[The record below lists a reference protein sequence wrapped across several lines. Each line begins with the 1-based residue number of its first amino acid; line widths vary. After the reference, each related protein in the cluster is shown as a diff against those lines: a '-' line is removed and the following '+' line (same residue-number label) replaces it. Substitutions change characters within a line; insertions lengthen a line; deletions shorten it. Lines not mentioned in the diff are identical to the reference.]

1 MPNFINL
8 PPFTEDGDVHVVV
21 ETPRGSRAK
30 FEYDPKLEVFI
41 LSKSLLAGLT
51 YPQDATA
58 HDTFWDFIS
67 LLPESM
73 NMVLRIMSDRTIP
86 RSLRMM
92 EGFGIHTFR
101 LVNTDGKSTFVK
113 FHWRPT
119 IGSASVIWDEAV
131 KINGADP
138 DFHRRD
144 LYEAIAKGAFPEWE
158 FGVQAFDEEQSE
170 GFDFDVLD
178 PTKIIPEEIIPI
190 EMVGL
195 VLDRNPDNFFAE
207 IEQAAFHPGHLVPGI
222 DFTNDPL
229 LQGRLFSYTDTQISQ
244 LGGANFHE
252 LPINRPRCPM
262 RNLQRDG
269 MRRTDVVPGRVAYEP
284 NSLDPSGPR
293 ENPQRGFRTFAAQE
307 GEGETG
313 QKLRIRPESFADHY
327 SQARQ
332 FYRSM
337 SAPEQ
342 RHIQN
347 AFAFELSKVETPV
360 IRSRMLGHLALIEET
375 LAHAVEIAIG
385 MDGNRAEI
393 TPYQAPIDLDPPP
406 ALSLVGKAKPMLKG
420 RKIGGVVTD
429 GADGDRLEA
438 LRDALEKEGAELA
451 IVAPKIGGVRLKS
464 GKHLAADMALSGAPS
479 VFFDAVAIFASA
491 DGIKPLLKNSAAID
505 WIRDAFGHLKVIGY
519 MATAKPLFEKAG
531 IADDLDEGVIEL
543 DARASIGQYIEA
555 AKQQRVWDREAR
567 LSESDA

>member
-1 MPNFINL
+1 MEP
-8 PPFTEDGDVHVVV
+8 D
-21 ETPRGSRAK
+21 RG
-30 FEYDPKLEVFI
+30 
-41 LSKSLLAGLT
+41 

-73 NMVLRIMSDRTIP
+73 NMVLWIMSDRTIP

-101 LVNTDGKSTFVK
+101 LINVDGKSTFVK

-119 IGSASVIWDEAV
+119 IGSASVMWDEAV

-158 FGVQAFDEEQSE
+158 FGVQAFDEGQAE

-178 PTKIIPEEIIPI
+178 PTKIIPEEVIPI
-190 EMVGL
+190 ETVGRM
-195 VLDRNPDNFFAE
+195 VLDRNPVNFFAE
-207 IEQAAFHPGHLVPGI
+207 TEQAAFHPGHLVPGI

-229 LQGRLFSYTDTQISQ
+229 LQGRLFSYTDTQISR

-269 MRRTDVVPGRVAYEP
+269 MRRMDVVPGRVSYEP

-293 ENPQRGFRTFAAQE
+293 ENPRRGFRTFAPQE

-313 QKLRIRPESFADHY
+313 QKLRLRPESFADHY

-342 RHIQN
+342 RHIQK

-360 IRSRMLGHLALIEET
+360 IRSRMLGHLALVEET
-375 LAHAVEIAIG
+375 LAHAVETAIG
-385 MDGNRAEI
+385 MEGEPAEI
-393 TPYQAPIDLDPPP
+393 TPYQAPVDLDPSP
-406 ALSLVGKAKPMLKG
+406 ALSIVGKAKPMLKG
-420 RKIGGVVTD
+420 RKIGALVTD
-429 GADGDRLEA
+429 GADGDRVEA
-438 LRDALEKEGAELA
+438 LRAALAKEGAELA

-464 GKHLAADMALSGAPS
+464 GKPLVVDMALSGAPS
-479 VFFDAVAIFASA
+479 VFFDAVTIFASA
-491 DGIKPLLKNSAAID
+491 EGIKLLLKNSGAID

-519 MATAKPLFEKAG
+519 TAAARPLFARAG

-543 DARASIGQYIEA
+543 DARGSIAQYIEA
-555 AKQQRVWDREAR
+555 AKRQRVWDREAR
-567 LSESDA
+567 LSGDDT